1 MTTACLLLYNPASG
15 SAANHSPEQLAALLS
30 EGDATVQIHRI
41 GDAPESATKE
51 VVKNF
56 IENGGRWIAV
66 AGGDGTV
73 EAVARAL
80 VGSEIP
86 LGIIPVGTYNNFA
99 LSAGIPADPVEACRI
114 IAAGQIHP
122 VDVGFVNGHPFF
134 EVVGIGLDA
143 ALFPASEDIK
153 SGALARIWELA
164 REAWHQPRHHLTIEL
179 DRPFTAARKSARHAE
194 GAHHGSRRLHLR
206 ALMLTI
212 SNAPYYGMNFAIAPK
227 ASIDDGLLTITAFK
241 RYSKLELLRHFFAI
255 RAGRRAYTPRL
266 VTLQVERLRITSTQ
280 RPPVHADGTPLD
292 EWPLDLSI
300 ARRAL
305 RLFRS

>member
-1 MTTACLLLYNPASG
+1 MTARGLLLYNPASG
-15 SAANHSPEQLAALLS
+15 SAAGHSPEQLATLLS
-30 EGDATVQIHRI
+30 EGGATVQTHRI
-41 GDAPESATKE
+41 GDTFENTIEE
-51 VVKNF
+51 VVNNF
-56 IENGGRWIAV
+56 IKSGGRWVAV

-114 IAAGQIHP
+114 IATGKIRP

-164 REAWHQPRHHLTIEL
+164 REAWHQPRHHLTLEL

-194 GAHHGSRRLHLR
+194 GAHHGSRHLRLR

-212 SNAPYYGMNFAIAPK
+212 SNAPYYGMNFAVAPK

-241 RYSKLELLRHFFAI
+241 RYSKLELLWHFFAI

-266 VTLQVERLRITSTQ
+266 VTLQVERLRIGSSQ
-280 RPPVHADGTPLD
+280 RPPVHADGTALD

-300 ARRAL
+300 SRGAL

>member
-1 MTTACLLLYNPASG
+1 MTTSALLLYNPTSG
-15 SAANHSPEQLAALLS
+15 SAARHSPEQLAALLS
-30 EGDATVQIHRI
+30 EGGAAVQIHRI
-41 GDAPESATKE
+41 GDAPETPTEE
-51 VVKNF
+51 VVNNF
-56 IENGGRWIAV
+56 IESGGLWVAV

-114 IAAGQIHP
+114 IAAGKIRP
-122 VDVGFVNGHPFF
+122 VDVGLVNGRPFF
-134 EVVGIGLDA
+134 EVVGVGLDA
-143 ALFPASEDIK
+143 ALFPAGEEIK
-153 SGALARIWELA
+153 SGAVARIWELA
-164 REAWHQPRHHLTIEL
+164 RQAWRQPRHHLEIEL

-194 GAHHGSRRLHLR
+194 GAHHGSRRLRLR
-206 ALMLTI
+206 ALQLTI
-212 SNAPYYGMNFAIAPK
+212 SNAPYYGMNFAIAPQ
-227 ASIDDGLLTITAFK
+227 ARIDDGLLTVTAFK

-266 VTLQVERLRITSTQ
+266 VTLQVERLRITSVQ

-300 ARRAL
+300 ARDAL

>member
-1 MTTACLLLYNPASG
+1 MTSPGLLLYNPASG
-15 SAANHSPEQLAALLS
+15 SAASHSPEKLAALMS
-30 EGDATVQIHRI
+30 DGGAGVQIRRI
-41 GDAPESATKE
+41 GDTPESATDI
-51 VVKNF
+51 VDNF
-56 IENGGRWIAV
+56 IKTGGQWVAV

-73 EAVARAL
+73 EAAARAL

-99 LSAGIPADPVEACRI
+99 LSAGIPTDFTEACGV
-114 IAAGQIHP
+114 IAAGKIRP

-143 ALFPASEDIK
+143 ALFPASEDFK
-153 SGALARIWELA
+153 SGAFARIWELA
-164 REAWHQPRHHLTIEL
+164 REAWRQPRHHLIIEL
-179 DRPFTAARKSARHAE
+179 DRPFSAARKSMRHVE
-194 GAHHGSRRLHLR
+194 GTHHGRRRLRLR

-212 SNAPYYGMNFAIAPK
+212 SNAPYYGMNFAIAPG
-227 ASIDDGLLTITAFK
+227 AGIDDGLLTVTAFK

-266 VTLQVERLRITSTQ
+266 VTLQVERLRITSNR

-300 ARRAL
+300 SRSAL